1 MTDASASGT
10 TPEENKAV
18 IRRFVEE
25 VQNDKSE
32 DAYDELNDPEFVNLS
47 SPPGI
52 PADREG
58 GKVFLFGF
66 LNAFPDCRFT
76 IDDMIAEG
84 DRVVTKKTF
93 RGTHE
98 GEFAGIRRR
107 GRRSSSSSS
116 TSSASERQDRRALEL
131 HRQLNH
137 ATAGRSARRRSR
149 SRGDQRDADT
159 DSPLAAR
166 ERQAGYCGDA
176 RGKERRARRG
186 SRVCPR
192 VGPTQGLSAYQQV
205 RLGKPTAAYFWGRC
219 CSSP

>member
-1 MTDASASGT
+1 MTDASASGMA
-10 TPEENKAV
+10 PEENKAV

-32 DAYDELNDPEFVNLS
+32 EAYDELNDPEFVNLS

-66 LNAFPDCRFT
+66 LNAFPECRFT

-98 GEFAGIRRR
+98 GEFAGIPPTGKTVELQFVDIMRVRN
-107 GRRSSSSSS
+107 GRIV
-116 TSSASERQDRRALEL
+116 EHWNCID
-131 HRQLNH
+131 QL
-137 ATAGRSARRRSR
+137 SFM
-149 SRGDQRDADT
+149 
-159 DSPLAAR
+159 
-166 ERQAGYCGDA
+166 
-176 RGKERRARRG
+176 
-186 SRVCPR
+186 
-192 VGPTQGLSAYQQV
+192 QQ
-205 RLGKPTAAYFWGRC
+205 LGVIPAP
-219 CSSP
+219 S